1 VTSTGLMA
9 RQVLPARAARRT
21 GTADV
26 RATTPWRANEYRL
39 VALALT
45 VAVVIIGIAW
55 YGAGGTVDW
64 TEQLRWTAL
73 AVLGVAVAC
82 AGVGI
87 WLGRGIRRV
96 RAEHRMVLLAV
107 RARRDR
113 LRALA
118 SAAGPAAGR
127 VTRVGMTHHHAPDCL
142 LVVGKD
148 MRALTAEDLKEA
160 SLADTRGRD
169 LVPCGVCAG
178 ERSEPRANTIARD
191 ER

>member
-9 RQVLPARAARRT
+9 RQVMPARAARRT

-26 RATTPWRANEYRL
+26 RATTPWRSGEHRV

-45 VAVVIIGIAW
+45 VAVVLIGIAW

-82 AGVGI
+82 MGVGI
-87 WLGRGIRRV
+87 WLGLGLRRV
-96 RAEHRMVLLAV
+96 RAEPRAVLLAV

-113 LRALA
+113 LRAFA
-118 SAAGPAAGR
+118 PAAGSAAGR
-127 VTRVGMTHHHAPDCL
+127 VTRPGMTHHHAPDCL
-142 LVVGKD
+142 LVAGKE
-148 MRALTAEDLKEA
+148 MRALTAEDL
-160 SLADTRGRD
+160 D
-169 LVPCGVCAG
+169 LVACGVCG
-178 ERSEPRANTIARD
+178 
-191 ER
+191 